1 MPNHRRYGQKHG
13 NRGYITTI
21 KMKTRSRR
29 YKSSAEEI
37 DNSKDYDL
45 QEAFEGLSKQ
55 SKVKFDESIELSFSL
70 GVDPKQSSQS
80 VRGTVN
86 LPHGSG
92 KDVKVLVFT
101 ENPEDAIKLGAEH
114 AGLEDLIGKIKDGW
128 TDFDVALSTT
138 AAMKS
143 VRSIAR
149 VLGPRGLMPTPKAG
163 TVTDNL
169 EDAIKEVKA
178 GRVEFKMDK
187 TGAMAVLIGK
197 SSFSTEQLVENA
209 NSAIQAVSS
218 SSPDGFKGKFVKSA
232 HVSSTMNPSL
242 KLNSAI
248 FN

>member
-1 MPNHRRYGQKHG
+1 M
-13 NRGYITTI
+13 
-21 KMKTRSRR
+21 MKTRSRR
-29 YKSSAEEI
+29 YNSSAESI
-37 DNSKDYDL
+37 DNAKAYEL
-45 QEAFEGLSKQ
+45 QDAIEGLSKQ

-70 GVDPKQSSQS
+70 GVDPKQTSQS

-101 ENPEDAIKLGAEH
+101 ENPDEATSLGADH
-114 AGLEDLIGKIKDGW
+114 AGLEDLIAKIKDGW
-128 TDFDVALSTT
+128 VDFDVALSTT
-138 AAMKS
+138 SAMKS

-169 EDAIKEVKA
+169 EEAIKDVKA

-197 SSFSTEQLVENA
+197 RSFSTEQLVENA
-209 NSAIQAVSS
+209 NSAIQAVTSS
-218 SSPDGFKGKFVKSA
+218 RPNGFKGRFVKSA
-232 HVSSTMNPSL
+232 HISSTMNPSL
-242 KLNSAI
+242 KLNTAI

>member
-1 MPNHRRYGQKHG
+1 M
-13 NRGYITTI
+13 
-21 KMKTRSRR
+21 MKTRSRR
-29 YKSSAEEI
+29 YNSSAESI
-37 DNSKDYDL
+37 DNAKAYEL
-45 QEAFEGLSKQ
+45 QDAIEGLSKQ

-70 GVDPKQSSQS
+70 GVDPKQTSQS

-101 ENPEDAIKLGAEH
+101 ENPDEATRLGADH
-114 AGLEDLIGKIKDGW
+114 AGLDDLIKKIKDGW
-128 TDFDVALSTT
+128 VDFDVALSTT
-138 AAMKS
+138 SAMKS

-169 EDAIKEVKA
+169 EEAIKDVKA

-197 SSFSTEQLVENA
+197 RSFSTEQLVENA
-209 NSAIQAVSS
+209 NSAIQAVTSS
-218 SSPDGFKGKFVKSA
+218 RPEGFKGRFVKSA

-242 KLNSAI
+242 KLNTAI

>member
-1 MPNHRRYGQKHG
+1 M
-13 NRGYITTI
+13 
-21 KMKTRSRR
+21 MKTRSRR
-29 YKSSAEEI
+29 YNSSAESI
-37 DNSKDYDL
+37 DNAKAYEL
-45 QEAFEGLSKQ
+45 QEAIEGLSKQ

-70 GVDPKQSSQS
+70 GVDPKQTSQS

-101 ENPEDAIKLGAEH
+101 ENPDEATSLGADH
-114 AGLEDLIGKIKDGW
+114 AGLDDLIQKIKDGW
-128 TDFDVALSTT
+128 VDFDVALSTT
-138 AAMKS
+138 SAMKS

-169 EDAIKEVKA
+169 EEAIKDVKA

-197 SSFSTEQLVENA
+197 RSFSTEQLVENA
-209 NSAIQAVSS
+209 NSAIQAVTSS
-218 SSPDGFKGKFVKSA
+218 RPEGFKGRFVKSA

-242 KLNSAI
+242 KLNTAI

>member
-1 MPNHRRYGQKHG
+1 
-13 NRGYITTI
+13 
-21 KMKTRSRR
+21 MKTRSRR
-29 YKSSAEEI
+29 YNSSAESI
-37 DNSKDYDL
+37 DNAKAYEL
-45 QEAFEGLSKQ
+45 QDAIEGLSKQ

-70 GVDPKQSSQS
+70 GVDPKQTSQS

-101 ENPEDAIKLGAEH
+101 ENPDEATSLGADH
-114 AGLEDLIGKIKDGW
+114 AGLDDLIKKIKNGW
-128 TDFDVALSTT
+128 VDFDVALSTT
-138 AAMKS
+138 SAMKS

-169 EDAIKEVKA
+169 EEAIKDVKA

-197 SSFSTEQLVENA
+197 RSFSTEQLVENA
-209 NSAIQAVSS
+209 NSAIQAVTSS
-218 SSPDGFKGKFVKSA
+218 RPDGFKGRFVKSA

-242 KLNSAI
+242 KLNTAI

>member
-1 MPNHRRYGQKHG
+1 MRKRSNRY
-13 NRGYITTI
+13 T
-21 KMKTRSRR
+21 
-29 YKSSAEEI
+29 KSAALIEE
-37 DNSKDYDL
+37 SKEYGL
-45 QEAFEGLSKQ
+45 EEAFEGMGKNA
-55 SKVKFDESIELSFSL
+55 KAKFDESIELSISL

-92 KDVKVLVFT
+92 KDVSVLVFT
-101 ENPEDAIKLGAEH
+101 ETPEEAKKLGADH
-114 AGLEDLIGKIKDGW
+114 AGLEDLISKIKDGW
-128 TDFDVALSTT
+128 MEFDVALSTT
-138 AAMKS
+138 SAMKS

-169 EDAIKEVKA
+169 EDAIKQVKA

-197 SSFSTEQLVENA
+197 RSFSNEQLLENA
-209 NSAIQAVSS
+209 NSAIKAVSS
-218 SSPDGFKGKFVKSA
+218 SKPDGFKGKFVKSA
-232 HVSSTMNPSL
+232 HISATMNPSF
-242 KLNSAI
+242 KLSSSI

>member
-1 MPNHRRYGQKHG
+1 M
-13 NRGYITTI
+13 
-21 KMKTRSRR
+21 MKTRSKR
-29 YKSSAEEI
+29 YNSSAESI
-37 DNSKDYDL
+37 DGATAYEL
-45 QEAFEGLSKQ
+45 QDAIEGLSKQ

-70 GVDPKQSSQS
+70 GVDPKQTSQS

-101 ENPEDAIKLGAEH
+101 ENPDEATSLGADH
-114 AGLEDLIGKIKDGW
+114 AGLDDLIKKIKDGW
-128 TDFDVALSTT
+128 VDFDVALSTT
-138 AAMKS
+138 SAMKS

-169 EDAIKEVKA
+169 EEAIKDVKA

-197 SSFSTEQLVENA
+197 RSFSTEQLVENA
-209 NSAIQAVSS
+209 NSAIQAVTSS
-218 SSPDGFKGKFVKSA
+218 RPEGFKGRFVKSA

-242 KLNSAI
+242 KLNTAT

>member
-1 MPNHRRYGQKHG
+1 M
-13 NRGYITTI
+13 
-21 KMKTRSRR
+21 MKTRSRR
-29 YKSSAEEI
+29 YNSSAESI
-37 DNSKDYDL
+37 DNAKAYEL
-45 QEAFEGLSKQ
+45 QDAIEGLSKQ

-70 GVDPKQSSQS
+70 GVDPKQTSQS

-101 ENPEDAIKLGAEH
+101 ENPDEATSLGADH
-114 AGLEDLIGKIKDGW
+114 AGLEDLIAKIKDGW
-128 TDFDVALSTT
+128 VDFDVALSTT
-138 AAMKS
+138 SAMKS

-169 EDAIKEVKA
+169 EEAIKDVKA

-197 SSFSTEQLVENA
+197 RSFSNEQLVENA
-209 NSAIQAVSS
+209 NSAIQAVTSS
-218 SSPDGFKGKFVKSA
+218 RPEGFKGRFVKSA

>member
-1 MPNHRRYGQKHG
+1 M
-13 NRGYITTI
+13 
-21 KMKTRSRR
+21 MKTRSKR
-29 YKSSAEEI
+29 YNSSAESI
-37 DNSKDYDL
+37 DGATAYEL
-45 QEAFEGLSKQ
+45 QDAIEGLSKQ

-70 GVDPKQSSQS
+70 GVDPKQTSQS

-101 ENPEDAIKLGAEH
+101 ENPDEATSLGADH
-114 AGLEDLIGKIKDGW
+114 AGLDDLIKKIKDGW
-128 TDFDVALSTT
+128 VDFDVALSTT
-138 AAMKS
+138 SAMKS

-169 EDAIKEVKA
+169 EEAIKDVKA

-197 SSFSTEQLVENA
+197 RSFSTEQLVENA
-209 NSAIQAVSS
+209 NSAIQAVTSS
-218 SSPDGFKGKFVKSA
+218 RPEGFKGRFVKSA

-242 KLNSAI
+242 KLNTAI